1 MDTGPSTLVRSIA
14 STFIHLM
21 TPGERVI
28 LMTAEF
34 RSCGKTRRKQN
45 KVSVKS
51 SWEISVTALRNGGHT
66 PEKCQVSSSV
76 DQHKET
82 STGWEQHGSSLE
94 KSVDFPV
101 WMGAMV
107 HNESLVDWVSDASVA
122 FLSAEPVMTT
132 RISLS
137 HIITQCFSFPI
148 NQWSRLYPD
157 C

>member
-1 MDTGPSTLVRSIA
+1 MDTGPSTLMRSIA
-14 STFIHLM
+14 STFIHLIR
-21 TPGERVI
+21 PGERVI
-28 LMTAEF
+28 LMPAVS
-34 RSCGKTRRKQN
+34 RSCGRTRRKQN
-45 KVSVKS
+45 KVSVTF
-51 SWEISVTALRNGGHT
+51 SWDISVTASRNGGHT
-66 PEKCQVSSSV
+66 PEKCQVSIQV
-76 DQHKET
+76 DQQKET

-107 HNESLVDWVSDASVA
+107 HNESLVDWVSDASVV

-148 NQWSRLYPD
+148 NQCSRLYPA